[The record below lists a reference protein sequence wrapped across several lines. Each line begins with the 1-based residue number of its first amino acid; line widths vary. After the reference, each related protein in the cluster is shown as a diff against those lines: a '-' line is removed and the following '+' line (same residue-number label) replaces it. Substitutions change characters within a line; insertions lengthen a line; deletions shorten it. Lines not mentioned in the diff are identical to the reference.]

1 MEKID
6 LKKEFKHLYTPS
18 NKAAELVDVPEL
30 NFIMIDGAIEP
41 GMEPGN
47 SPAFEQA
54 MGALYGAAYTLK
66 FNSKLRKENP
76 LDYGVMASEGLWWVE
91 GIEFDLAK
99 KDNWLWTLMIMQ
111 PAHITPEMFQAAIQE
126 LDRKKPNP
134 ANARLR
140 FAALREGLCVQM
152 MHIGPYDTEPE
163 TKGKM
168 TAFAKDHGYVFSGKH
183 HEIYMGNPLRASP
196 EKLKTIL
203 RYPVKKEAK

>member
-18 NKAAELVDVPEL
+18 NKLAQIVDVPEL

-41 GMEPGN
+41 GQAPGT
-47 SPAFEQA
+47 SPSFEKA

-66 FNSKLRKENP
+66 FMSKLRKENP
-76 LDYGVMASEGLWWVE
+76 VDYGVMASEGLWWIE
-91 GIEFDLAK
+91 TGEFDLAR

-111 PAHITPEMFQAAIQE
+111 PAHITVEMYQAAIHE
-126 LDRKKPNP
+126 LERKKPDP

-140 FAALREGLCVQM
+140 FATFREGLCVQM
-152 MHIGPYDTEPE
+152 MHIGPYASEPE
-163 TKGKM
+163 TKDKM
-168 TAFAKDHGYVFSGKH
+168 LAFARDQGYVLNGTH
-183 HEIYMGNPLRASP
+183 HEIYMGNPLRTSP

-203 RYPVKKEAK
+203 RYPVQKAA

>member
-6 LKKEFKHLYTPS
+6 LKKEYKHLYSPS
-18 NKAAELVDVPEL
+18 NKVAQLVDVPEL

-41 GMEPGN
+41 GRMPGN
-47 SPAFEQA
+47 SPSFEQA
-54 MGALYGAAYTLK
+54 MGALYGATYTLK
-66 FNSKLRKENP
+66 FTSKLNKDNP
-76 LDYGVMASEGLWWVE
+76 VDYGVMASEGLWWIE
-91 GIEFDLAK
+91 SGEFDLAR

-111 PAHITPEMFQAAIQE
+111 PAHITQEMFQETIHD

-140 FAALREGLCVQM
+140 FTAFREGLCVQM
-152 MHIGPYDTEPE
+152 MHIGPYATEPE
-163 TKGKM
+163 TKDKM
-168 TAFAKDHGYVFSGKH
+168 LAFAREQGYVFNGKH

-203 RYPVKKEAK
+203 RYPVQKAD